1 MPNQASATNTSARTT
16 RNTKARNTRN
26 ISARKTTRNNLPIN
40 LRVNIVKQLT
50 VQDRLRMGQVSKNNH
65 SLIHKNSKLLQAIR
79 AIIRPTNNRPT
90 NNLNAN
96 RAQKIINHV
105 NTLTNTNKHN
115 QILTSFTSLKDPMGK
130 WRLKNVYNPYTVQI
144 RNRGIKNADMKH
156 FSTAIASGALASCT
170 TLDLSMNQIGDAGM
184 QVFSTAIAGG
194 ALASC
199 DELYLHSN
207 QIGDVGMQAFSTA
220 LAGGALAD
228 LYILTLGGN
237 QIGDQG
243 MIAFSGALAT
253 GALAS
258 LMSIQVDEFSHSF
271 ALEAVC
277 GARRIDLF

>member
-1 MPNQASATNTSARTT
+1 MIGEQITTIFYSYYNYIMPNQASATNTSARTT

-115 QILTSFTSLKDPMGK
+115 QILTSFTSLKDPMG
-130 WRLKNVYNPYTVQI
+130 
-144 RNRGIKNADMKH
+144 
-156 FSTAIASGALASCT
+156 SGDLRMFT
-170 TLDLSMNQIGDAGM
+170 TLTQ
-184 QVFSTAIAGG
+184 FRY
-194 ALASC
+194 
-199 DELYLHSN
+199 E
-207 QIGDVGMQAFSTA
+207 
-220 LAGGALAD
+220 
-228 LYILTLGGN
+228 
-237 QIGDQG
+237 
-243 MIAFSGALAT
+243 T
-253 GALAS
+253 GVSRML
-258 LMSIQVDEFSHSF
+258 I
-271 ALEAVC
+271 
-277 GARRIDLF
+277 